1 MTMVRSRGWKLVHFL
16 DQPFG
21 QLFDLARDPGE
32 VHNLWDDPA
41 AVDAKQE
48 LLGVLRDWRI
58 RSQLYTRSWGEAW
71 R

>member
-1 MTMVRSRGWKLVHFL
+1 MTMVRSRDWKLVHFL

-21 QLFDLARDPGE
+21 QLFDLVRDPDE

-41 AVDAKQE
+41 AADKKQE
-48 LLGVLRDWRI
+48 LLGQLREWRI
-58 RSQLYTRSWGEAW
+58 RSQYHTRDWAQDW